1 MTDSAAL
8 QQPTPA
14 TDLTPEVDLFAQLSS
29 LTSNLRNALDRFRR
43 DSRLNALAE
52 KEIPDARQRLSHVL
66 KMTDAAAH
74 RTMDLVEKS
83 GPPADRIAR
92 EAASLTEPWARFRGG
107 KISVADYLDL
117 IRRIDHFLGAA
128 CTDSETVRAN
138 LNEVMLA
145 QDFQDLT
152 GQIIRGVINLV
163 GEVEVVLVDLS
174 KLAGHEPGVE
184 TKSATDDSRGHG
196 PAVPGVDHGG
206 TVVQGQSDID
216 DLLSGLGI

>member
-1 MTDSAAL
+1 MTDTAAL
-8 QQPTPA
+8 QQA
-14 TDLTPEVDLFAQLSS
+14 TSEPDLFAQLAS
-29 LTSNLRNALDRFRR
+29 LTSNLRSALDRFRR

-83 GPPADRIAR
+83 GLPADRTAK
-92 EAASLTEPWARFRGG
+92 EAASLAEPWARFRGG
-107 KISVADYLDL
+107 KISVAEYLDL
-117 IRRIDHFLGAA
+117 IQRIDHFLTAA
-128 CTDSETVRAN
+128 RTDSETVRAN

-174 KLAGHEPGVE
+174 RLTGHDPSVAL
-184 TKSATDDSRGHG
+184 KAATESNRGHG
-196 PAVPGVDHGG
+196 PVVPGVDHGG

-216 DLLSGLGI
+216 DLLSDLGI

>member
-1 MTDSAAL
+1 MTDTAAL
-8 QQPTPA
+8 QQS
-14 TDLTPEVDLFAQLSS
+14 TPETDLFAQLAS

-66 KMTDAAAH
+66 KLTDAAAH

-83 GPPADRIAR
+83 GPPADRIAK
-92 EAASLTEPWARFRGG
+92 EAVSLAEPWARFRSG

-117 IRRIDHFLGAA
+117 IQRIDHFLTAA
-128 CTDSETVRAN
+128 RTDSEAVRAN
-138 LNEVMLA
+138 LAEVMLA

-152 GQIIRGVINLV
+152 GQIIRGVMNLV

-174 KLAGHEPGVE
+174 RLAGHDASVQ
-184 TKSATDDSRGHG
+184 TKTATDDNRGHG
-196 PAVPGVDHGG
+196 PAIPGVDHGG
-206 TVVQGQSDID
+206 TVVQGQGDID
-216 DLLSGLGI
+216 DLLSDLGI